1 MWHGGATKI
10 REPSNSEIKIREIK
24 SPKRKT
30 PSLWHGG
37 ATYNRKVRARREGRL
52 GDDSH
57 VSVGVTLIESDRP
70 TSDPLLSILV
80 GRLGWFGSSG
90 VARTAILTLPCHP
103 IFCGPA
109 VWSWRVVRLHA
120 AAIFFFYLFITIDS
134 DLR

>member
-1 MWHGGATKI
+1 MRHGGATNI
-10 REPSNSEIKIREIK
+10 REPSNSEIQIPEIK
-24 SPKRKT
+24 SPKRQN
-30 PSLWHGG
+30 PPLWHGD
-37 ATYNRKVRARREGRL
+37 ATQKRKVRARRESRL

-57 VSVGVTLIESDRP
+57 VSVGVALIESDRP
-70 TSDPLLSILV
+70 TSDPLLSVLV

-90 VARTAILTLPCHP
+90 LAKTAILTLPCHP